1 MVEVF
6 RPSNLLA
13 RARALRARTPAE
25 LAVVLIELLEA
36 LLSAGDTTEA
46 ASVLERLRVVAGP
59 SCQSASTIRTP
70 S

>member
-13 RARALRARTPAE
+13 RAARPARPDTAE

-46 ASVLERLRVVAGP
+46 ASVLERLRVVVGS